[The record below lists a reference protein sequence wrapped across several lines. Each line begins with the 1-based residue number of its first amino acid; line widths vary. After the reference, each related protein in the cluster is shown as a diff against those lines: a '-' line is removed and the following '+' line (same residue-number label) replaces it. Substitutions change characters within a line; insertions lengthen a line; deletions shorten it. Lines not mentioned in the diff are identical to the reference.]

1 MHSTRIGTGLFAR
14 ACLLAATAATALGA
28 PGCGAPIEAT
38 TGSVVSDTFK
48 SQAADE
54 TFDLLIRLP
63 PGYEGGTRRHP
74 VVYQLDA
81 TFLDEFA
88 RSAGTLSRLSAQG
101 VIGEPIVVGIGHRGG
116 QGSQRSRF
124 VDFVPADPPS
134 RTGRAAEFYRF
145 LHDELV
151 PRIEATYRTDPT
163 AGRTLVGHSLGG
175 LMALY
180 AFCQRETDG
189 TPAFRNVLAADPSYG
204 TNDGVIFAIEG
215 ALAASTRS
223 RPGRLFL
230 TASVYTG
237 GEQKFAHEEMTRR
250 IGQDFPDLTFRST
263 YEETTHGGLLQL
275 SLDQGLPFVMGG
287 GQ

>member
-1 MHSTRIGTGLFAR
+1 MRSRWIGTGLFAQ
-14 ACLLAATAATALGA
+14 AFLLTAAALSV
-28 PGCGAPIEAT
+28 PGCGAPIDAT

-48 SQAADE
+48 STAADE

-63 PGYEGGTRRHP
+63 PGYESGTHRHP

-101 VIGEPIVVGIGHRGG
+101 AIDEPIVVGIGHRGD
-116 QGSQRSRF
+116 QGPMRSRF
-124 VDFVPADPPS
+124 VDFVPADPQDPR

-145 LHDELV
+145 LHDELAPHV
-151 PRIEATYRTDPT
+151 EATYRIDPA

-215 ALAASTRS
+215 ALAAATRS

-250 IGQDFPDLTFRST
+250 VGQDFPDLTFRST

-275 SLDQGLPFVMGG
+275 SMDQGLPFVMGG
-287 GQ
+287 AK

>member
-1 MHSTRIGTGLFAR
+1 MRRMKIAS
-14 ACLLAATAATALGA
+14 CLLERVCLLGA
-28 PGCGAPIEAT
+28 AVLVAQGCGAPIPAS

-48 SQAADE
+48 SAAADE

-63 PGYEGGTRRHP
+63 PGYQGASRRYP

-88 RSAGTLSRLSAQG
+88 RSAGTLSQLSAQG
-101 VIGEPIVVGIGHRGG
+101 VIDEPIVVGIGHRGD
-116 QGSQRSRF
+116 QGPQRSRF
-124 VDFVPADPPS
+124 VDFVPADPQDPS

-145 LHDELV
+145 LHDELA
-151 PRIEATYRTDPT
+151 PHIESTYRIDPA
-163 AGRTLVGHSLGG
+163 AGRAIVGHSLGG

-204 TNDGVIFAIEG
+204 TNDGVIFAFEA
-215 ALAASTRS
+215 ALAATTRS

-250 IGQDFPDLTFRST
+250 IGQHYPDLAFRST

-275 SLDQGLPFVMGG
+275 SMDEGLPFVMGG
-287 GQ
+287 AK